1 MSLTLRGV
9 LVGLAAQSIFSIH
22 NACAK
27 WLASTYSVY
36 QVISMQAVVSGS
48 LVALA
53 LVISG
58 QASRSAISDPR
69 GLALRG
75 TLAAAGALASFY
87 AYSVLPLADVYAII
101 FCAPLMVT
109 AVSAPL
115 LGEKIRG
122 KEWGAIALGFAGY

>member
-9 LVGLAAQSIFSIH
+9 LVGFAAQSIFSIH
-22 NACAK
+22 DACAK

-53 LVISG
+53 LVISA

-69 GLALRG
+69 RPRLTRNTGGGRRPGKFLRLFG
-75 TLAAAGALASFY
+75 AAAG
-87 AYSVLPLADVYAII
+87 
-101 FCAPLMVT
+101 
-109 AVSAPL
+109 
-115 LGEKIRG
+115 
-122 KEWGAIALGFAGY
+122 